1 MFSVQTV
8 SLIWHVPYLDR
19 SVIDRKE
26 CELHRLCY
34 QIINNENENENAVTN
49 TLNGEN
55 TDGINDFD
63 LNAYLSEHIP
73 VVNEIPNEQNTDR
86 IGVMIGKMNETD
98 KRILSLM
105 DYYEKQ

>member
-1 MFSVQTV
+1 
-8 SLIWHVPYLDR
+8 
-19 SVIDRKE
+19 
-26 CELHRLCY
+26 
-34 QIINNENENENAVTN
+34 
-49 TLNGEN
+49 
-55 TDGINDFD
+55 

-73 VVNEIPNEQNTDR
+73 VVNEISNEQNTDR